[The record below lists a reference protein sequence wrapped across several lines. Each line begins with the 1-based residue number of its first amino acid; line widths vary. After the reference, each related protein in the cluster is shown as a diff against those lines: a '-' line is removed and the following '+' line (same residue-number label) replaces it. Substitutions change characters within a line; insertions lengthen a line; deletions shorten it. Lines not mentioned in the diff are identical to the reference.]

1 MGPFGR
7 VGIGFTAKK
16 NGVKKDLAKEENKI
30 KVKNGGEEKKVCK
43 VTEDGHMS
51 PLKKENGETRTLTRL
66 FSWSKDGSLNKSGSE
81 KECEQIGRRISAPGK
96 FQSIPDLK
104 ADLGEEGFGL
114 GLGLSRIKTHSG
126 PLFTTST
133 RSGPVFGGTLHSR
146 FDIGDVKKEKSVA
159 QASSKGVFSSRSLAF
174 WKAAKA
180 SKSHSRDTV
189 PAKEESIIDNPSKS
203 TGRNS
208 SLYAE
213 PREVVTSSRGD
224 LEKGSSESP
233 FVGEL
238 NLSHGSGNKRAES
251 SLSES
256 CITTEESAC
265 KTSSSGQVSQT
276 QSAGSWVDVDSNF
289 GSSSTGGCSMQGS
302 PGRLPP
308 ARSLPVQIV
317 SLQG

>member
-16 NGVKKDLAKEENKI
+16 NGVKKDVAKEEHKI
-30 KVKNGGEEKKVCK
+30 KVKNGSEEKKVCK
-43 VTEDGHMS
+43 VTADGHMS

-66 FSWSKDGSLNKSGSE
+66 FSWSKDGSVNKSGSE

-159 QASSKGVFSSRSLAF
+159 QTSSKGVFSSRSLAF

-180 SKSHSRDTV
+180 SKCQSRDTV
-189 PAKEESIIDNPSKS
+189 LAKEELIIDNPSKF
-203 TGRNS
+203 TGKNS

-213 PREVVTSSRGD
+213 PGEVVTSSRGD
-224 LEKGSSESP
+224 LKKGSSESP

-238 NLSHGSGNKRAES
+238 SLSHSSAKRAES
-251 SLSES
+251 SWSES
-256 CITTEESAC
+256 CITTEGSAY

-276 QSAGSWVDVDSNF
+276 QSASSWVDVDSNF
-289 GSSSTGGCSMQGS
+289 GSSSTGGYSMQGS

-308 ARSLPVQIV
+308 AQSLPVRTM